1 MMRNPPF
8 LLLPLDLNPLR
19 RPRPQ
24 NIIIRLILTHHH
36 TRRHIISDRLNL
48 LVELNQFLRGLLL
61 LLLLLLAQAFL
72 LLQQLPRILLRFLL
86 LPNLFLL
93 GVDLGADLCG
103 CVLRLAVVFEVA
115 DDFVNDVDVG
125 VAFAL
130 GVADLFGVAA
140 ALGDEVVAVI
150 WIWVS
155 MEW

>member
-1 MMRNPPF
+1 MMRNPPL
-8 LLLPLDLNPLR
+8 LLLPLDLDPLW

-36 TRRHIISDRLNL
+36 TRRHIIPDRLNL

-61 LLLLLLAQAFL
+61 LLFLFLAQAFL
-72 LLQQLPRILLRFLL
+72 LLQQLPGIFFGFFL

-93 GVDLGADLCG
+93 GVDLRSDLCRR
-103 CVLRLAVVFEVA
+103 VLRLAVVFEVA
-115 DDFVNDVDVG
+115 DDFVDDVDVG

-130 GVADLFGVAA
+130 GVADFFGVAA

-150 WIWVS
+150 
-155 MEW
+155 

>member
-1 MMRNPPF
+1 MMRNPPL
-8 LLLPLDLNPLR
+8 LLLPLNLNPLW

-36 TRRHIISDRLNL
+36 TRRHIIPDRLNL

-61 LLLLLLAQAFL
+61 FLFLLLAQTFL
-72 LLQQLPRILLRFLL
+72 LLQQLPGIFFGFFL

-93 GVDLGADLCG
+93 GVDLRSDLCRR
-103 CVLRLAVVFEVA
+103 VLRLAVVFEVA
-115 DDFVNDVDVG
+115 DDFVDDVDIG

-130 GVADLFGVAA
+130 RVADLFGVAA

-155 MEW
+155 REW